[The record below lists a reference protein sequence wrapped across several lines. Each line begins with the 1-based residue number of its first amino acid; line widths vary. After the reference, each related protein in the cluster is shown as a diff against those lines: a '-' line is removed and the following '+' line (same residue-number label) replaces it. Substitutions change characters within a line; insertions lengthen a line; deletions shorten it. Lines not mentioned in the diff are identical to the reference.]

1 MLLEDEPEAS
11 SSSSSRRKKEKR
23 DKKASREEAEER
35 DKDKVKLGRSSR
47 RKETEGNWDDEP
59 EPTPPPEEEEYAPK
73 RARFASPNGDD
84 EPNGAEETEEE
95 RKERE
100 RLEDIA
106 ERDAFAE
113 RMREK
118 DKDRTKKL
126 VTDRT
131 TRGEDGLEA
140 EKRALLA
147 DDPEARR
154 SVIDDLRLRS
164 RQEYLTKREQQRLDL
179 LRMEIE
185 DEKIL
190 FRNQKMSKR
199 EEREYE
205 KKKELIKIMEA
216 RQRIDDGRDGYMM
229 PDDYITE
236 QGKMDAKKRKNALYQ
251 RYEENKPADGQFV
264 TDVDQWEAQQTDKTS
279 LKTGA
284 MDIEFEEEQYDFV
297 FDESQQIKFDL
308 DSSSAI
314 KGNLTTEEQRVLDQI
329 NEAERKRESSLHLY
343 RVHIGHRGTQRCSNI
358 SADGANVADEQK
370 CRSNKYATPCPS
382 TSTETT
388 CSPLSPNTKSSLS
401 WPRPGLARRPN
412 CRNTCTKQATPRT
425 A

>member
-1 MLLEDEPEAS
+1 LYSSLIGTGLDPSSDAQSFAAQVHALVPRKTKPKVAKAAPAVANQRFTMLLDDEPEAS
-11 SSSSSRRKKEKR
+11 SSKRKKEKR
-23 DKKASREEAEER
+23 DKKDKSSR
-35 DKDKVKLGRSSR
+35 DKEDGGDRVKLSRSSR
-47 RKETEGNWDDEP
+47 KKDTEGNWDDEP
-59 EPTPPPEEEEYAPK
+59 EPSPPPEEEYVPK
-73 RARFASPNGDD
+73 RARFESPIGDG
-84 EPNGAEETEEE
+84 EVEGQREETEEE
-95 RKERE
+95 RAERE

-140 EKRALLA
+140 ERRALLA

-154 SVIDDLRLRS
+154 AVVDDLRLRS

-179 LRMEIE
+179 LKMEIE

-199 EEREYE
+199 EEREFE

-251 RYEENKPADGQFV
+251 RYEENKPVDGQFV
-264 TDVDQWEAQQTDKTS
+264 TDVDQWEAHQTDKTN

-284 MDIEFEEEQYDFV
+284 MDVEFQEEQYDFV
-297 FDESQQIKFDL
+297 FDESQKIKFDL

-329 NEAERKRESSLHLY
+329 NEAERKRTY
-343 RVHIGHRGTQRCSNI
+343 
-358 SADGANVADEQK
+358 
-370 CRSNKYATPCPS
+370 TPY
-382 TSTETT
+382 
-388 CSPLSPNTKSSLS
+388 L
-401 WPRPGLARRPN
+401 
-412 CRNTCTKQATPRT
+412 
-425 A
+425 

>member
-1 MLLEDEPEAS
+1 MLLDDDEPGS
-11 SSSSSRRKKEKR
+11 SSSSSKRKKEKR
-23 DKKASREEAEER
+23 EKSKSKDKA
-35 DKDKVKLGRSSR
+35 DGDDKVKLARSSR
-47 RKETEGNWDDEP
+47 KRETEGNWDDEP
-59 EPTPPPEEEEYAPK
+59 EPSPPPEETYK
-73 RARFASPNGDD
+73 RTRFESPNGAGSDMA
-84 EPNGAEETEEE
+84 EPAETEEE

-154 SVIDDLRLRS
+154 AVIDDLRLRS

-179 LRMEIE
+179 LKMEIE

-199 EEREYE
+199 EEREFE

-251 RYEENKPADGQFV
+251 RYEENKPVDGQFV
-264 TDVDQWEAQQTDKTS
+264 TDVDQWEAQQTDKTN

-284 MDIEFEEEQYDFV
+284 MDVEFVEEQYDFV
-297 FDESQQIKFDL
+297 FDESQRIDFQL

-329 NEAERKRESSLHLY
+329 NEAERKREYLL
-343 RVHIGHRGTQRCSNI
+343 
-358 SADGANVADEQK
+358 
-370 CRSNKYATPCPS
+370 
-382 TSTETT
+382 
-388 CSPLSPNTKSSLS
+388 LS
-401 WPRPGLARRPN
+401 G
-412 CRNTCTKQATPRT
+412 C
-425 A
+425 